1 MSYKLILTSK
11 LNLKHL
17 TAIWIQFRK
26 IIWSILKITFWVN
39 NWVSLWPTL
48 DWKQPPLG
56 NRNHPS
62 SSSPLEI
69 YIITCSPESLFC
81 NSWDFSQNTPWEC
94 CYHNYQHPVPLYFFH
109 RLLTTQA
116 EDLLCLKLYIWNKI
130 VSE

>member
-69 YIITCSPESLFC
+69 YIINLF
-81 NSWDFSQNTPWEC
+81 SWVSFLQQLGLLLKTPHGNVVIITTNTLSHC
-94 CYHNYQHPVPLYFFH
+94 ISFIGYLQH
-109 RLLTTQA
+109 RL
-116 EDLLCLKLYIWNKI
+116 KI
-130 VSE
+130 CFVSNYTYEIK